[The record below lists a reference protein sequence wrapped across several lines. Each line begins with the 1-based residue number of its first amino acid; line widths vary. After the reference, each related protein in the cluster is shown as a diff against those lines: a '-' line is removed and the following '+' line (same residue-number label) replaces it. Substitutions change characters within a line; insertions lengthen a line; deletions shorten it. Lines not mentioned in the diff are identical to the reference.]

1 MGPQHPD
8 QIKAFLQTVAA
19 GQALQDWGI
28 VDPDQG
34 TLVSLFIDTV
44 AATYSAET
52 FAYAPCRSPAA
63 RAGWSDTPRGR
74 RCIRPRAMHRAAV
87 AGGGGLFSRRSVQ
100 EWLFD
105 YTDPLLSLFQ
115 PPATPEQPAVTNAF
129 RHSDVSEADAR
140 SYKKPWRMYTG
151 LNNISQV
158 RPRAHRCTF
167 LASQLT
173 GHLAGRVGR
182 LADLGGGAMGRPRG
196 GAVLERAGGR
206 VWQRPGCTC
215 APYRT
220 RERGVSG
227 DLTHGGGVHMGGGC
241 GECPGI

>member
-1 MGPQHPD
+1 MSDSSALPEAFPNAVTELGALALSTGLQADEMTLAILYDLLDGPRGLRSVCGPTRPCRVAPSPTWAHRDCAWGRGCQQHPD
-8 QIKAFLQTVAA
+8 QIKPFLQTVAA
-19 GQALQDWGI
+19 GQALLDWGI

-44 AATYSAET
+44 ATTYSAET
-52 FAYAPCRSPAA
+52 FAYGTR
-63 RAGWSDTPRGR
+63 PRGP
-74 RCIRPRAMHRAAV
+74 RPAHLARVHADASVLVSTVHRAAV

-115 PPATPEQPAVTNAF
+115 PPATPERPAVTNAF

-158 RPRAHRCTF
+158 RPA
-167 LASQLT
+167 
-173 GHLAGRVGR
+173 
-182 LADLGGGAMGRPRG
+182 
-196 GAVLERAGGR
+196 GAVQPSAH
-206 VWQRPGCTC
+206 
-215 APYRT
+215 AHA
-220 RERGVSG
+220 S
-227 DLTHGGGVHMGGGC
+227 
-241 GECPGI
+241 